1 MPFNGAIAAPWWR
14 PEKFQRKLP
23 FLKARQQATQA
34 LRAYFAAEDFAEVT
48 TPALQVS
55 PGIEVHLHTFK
66 TLLTDP
72 HGGLPQ
78 TLYLHTSPE
87 FTMKKLLVAGVP
99 RLYQLCQVYRNNE
112 RSRTHHPEFTMLEW
126 YRAGA
131 DYGALM
137 QDCIALVHACAT
149 ACGRQGFLWRDIT
162 CDPFGEWDVLTLPQ
176 AFARYADTDLL
187 ATMPEPHIGDT
198 DKLRTAAQRLNV
210 RTAADDDWDAI
221 FFRILTEKIE
231 PHLGHGRPTFLADY
245 PVSQAALAR
254 AKPEE
259 PRLAER
265 FELYACGLE
274 LANAFGEL
282 TDVTE
287 QRRRFAADIAA
298 KATLYGEHLP
308 MDEEFLDA
316 LAFGMPPAAGIAL
329 GFDRLVMLCAGADVI
344 DDVLWAPV
352 VGTVD

>member
-1 MPFNGAIAAPWWR
+1 MTIDGGEGGTGAAPLVFSDHVSR
-14 PEKFQRKLP
+14 FFCAFGVSSPHL
-23 FLKARQQATQA
+23 RQPLSEQQ
-34 LRAYFAAEDFAEVT
+34 L
-48 TPALQVS
+48 
-55 PGIEVHLHTFK
+55 IE
-66 TLLTDP
+66 
-72 HGGLPQ
+72 
-78 TLYLHTSPE
+78 
-87 FTMKKLLVAGVP
+87 
-99 RLYQLCQVYRNNE
+99 
-112 RSRTHHPEFTMLEW
+112 TMLVGDRDRLIGDLAIQPGETARTVMARMLRQVLTET
-126 YRAGA
+126 YRA
-131 DYGALM
+131 D
-137 QDCIALVHACAT
+137 
-149 ACGRQGFLWRDIT
+149 
-162 CDPFGEWDVLTLPQ
+162 
-176 AFARYADTDLL
+176 FARYADTDLL